1 MKTRIT
7 ALLLALVMAVCCLTG
22 CTSTRVRSYSEES
35 SDASTDKYAAALNAY
50 SSGKKVM
57 TINGST
63 VYWNE
68 YAYFLCAIMAN
79 MERYGMQITD
89 WSAVYD
95 ESTGETYT
103 DIMTKSVVNNI
114 AWNHLIETKAA
125 ENGVTFDAAGEQYV
139 QDTIDQ
145 TIQNVVGDGGT
156 EAQLNEKLRSYHMD
170 LDLFKYFTKVQYLYN
185 ALAEKLFGADGA
197 SITDEDVQEFAEA
210 NSYTTAKHILLKT
223 IDDSGKAIADDEKAA
238 KKQKADK
245 IAAQLKAVTDPQ
257 QRAERFDELM
267 AEYNEDTG
275 ESSYPHGYC
284 FTSGTMVT
292 EFEDACKALG
302 TYEVSGVVESQHGYH
317 VILRM
322 PTQGDDLV
330 MSSDGSQQTLRML
343 VAQEQLSSLLTGW
356 VDEADISWE
365 AKFRSIDYA
374 AVFTPKQSFW
384 KRLDVFD
391 WFEK

>member
-57 TINGST
+57 TINGSP

-114 AWNHLIETKAA
+114 AWNHLIEVKAA
-125 ENGVTFDAAGEQYV
+125 ENDVAFDAAGEQYV

-156 EAQLNEKLRSYHMD
+156 EAELNEKLQSYYMD
-170 LDLFKYFTKVQYLYN
+170 LDLFKYFTKTQYLYN
-185 ALAEKLFGADGA
+185 GLASKLFGENGA
-197 SITDEDVQEFAEA
+197 NISDEDVQEYAEA
-210 NSYTTAKHILLKT
+210 NSYMTAKHILF
-223 IDDSGKAIADDEKAA
+223 
-238 KKQKADK
+238 K
-245 IAAQLKAVTDPQ
+245 ILWMT
-257 QRAERFDELM
+257 
-267 AEYNEDTG
+267 
-275 ESSYPHGYC
+275 
-284 FTSGTMVT
+284 
-292 EFEDACKALG
+292 
-302 TYEVSGVVESQHGYH
+302 
-317 VILRM
+317 
-322 PTQGDDLV
+322 
-330 MSSDGSQQTLRML
+330 
-343 VAQEQLSSLLTGW
+343 W
-356 VDEADISWE
+356 
-365 AKFRSIDYA
+365 
-374 AVFTPKQSFW
+374 
-384 KRLDVFD
+384 
-391 WFEK
+391 

>member
-50 SSGKKVM
+50 KSNKKVM

-79 MERYGMQITD
+79 MERYVMQITD
-89 WSAVYD
+89 WGAVYN
-95 ESTGETYT
+95 ESTGETYS

-156 EAQLNEKLRSYHMD
+156 EAELNEKLQSYYMD
-170 LDLFKYFTKVQYLYN
+170 LDLFKYFTKTQYLYN
-185 ALAEKLFGADGA
+185 GLASKLFGENGA
-197 SITDEDVQEFAEA
+197 NISDEDVQEYADA
-210 NSYTTAKHILLKT
+210 NSYMTAKHILFKT
-223 IDDSGKAIADDEKAA
+223 TDDSGAALSDADKAA
-238 KKQKADK
+238 KKQQAEQV
-245 IAAQLKAVTDPQ
+245 AAQLRAVTDPEK
-257 QRAERFDELM
+257 RVELFDQLM
-267 AEYNEDTG
+267 EQYNEDTG

-284 FTSGTMVT
+284 FTSGEMVT
-292 EFEDACKALG
+292 EFSEATAALEPG
-302 TYEVSGVVESQHGYH
+302 QLSDIVESSFGYH
-317 VILRM
+317 LILRE
-322 PTQGDDLV
+322 PLSPDASVLQYDSTGTPYNLRAVAAALLYDDQINGWI
-330 MSSDGSQQTLRML
+330 SDAEIVWEPGFEALDL
-343 VAQEQLSSLLTGW
+343 NALLGI
-356 VDEADISWE
+356 A
-365 AKFRSIDYA
+365 
-374 AVFTPKQSFW
+374 
-384 KRLDVFD
+384 
-391 WFEK
+391 

>member
-35 SDASTDKYAAALNAY
+35 SDASTNKYAAALNAY
-50 SSGKKVM
+50 KSNKKVM

-89 WSAVYD
+89 WSAVYN
-95 ESTGETYT
+95 ESTGETYS
-103 DIMTKSVVNNI
+103 DIVTKSVVNNV

-156 EAQLNEKLRSYHMD
+156 EAELNEKLQSYYMD
-170 LDLFKYFTKVQYLYN
+170 LDLFKYFTKTQYLYN
-185 ALAEKLFGADGA
+185 GLASKLFGENGA
-197 SITDEDVQEFAEA
+197 NISDEDVQEYAET
-210 NSYTTAKHILLKT
+210 NSYMTAKHILFKT
-223 IDDSGKAIADDEKAA
+223 TDDSGTALSDADKAA
-238 KKQKADK
+238 KKQQAEQV
-245 IAAQLKAVTDPQ
+245 AAQLRAVTDPDK
-257 QRAERFDELM
+257 RVELFDQLM
-267 AEYNEDTG
+267 EQYNEDTG

-292 EFEDACKALG
+292 EFEDACKALEP
-302 TYEVSGVVESQHGYH
+302 YEVSGVVESQHGYH

-322 PTQGDDLV
+322 PIQGDDLV
-330 MSSDGSQQTLRML
+330 MSSC
-343 VAQEQLSSLLTGW
+343 LLYTSPSPR
-356 VDEADISWE
+356 DA
-365 AKFRSIDYA
+365 
-374 AVFTPKQSFW
+374 
-384 KRLDVFD
+384 
-391 WFEK
+391 

>member
-1 MKTRIT
+1 MKRRTV
-7 ALLLALVMAVCCLTG
+7 ALLLSLVMAVCCLSG
-22 CTSTRVRSYSEES
+22 CTSTRVRSYTEES
-35 SDASTDKYAAALNAY
+35 GNASTDKYAAAVNAY
-50 SSGKKVM
+50 SSNKKVM
-57 TINGST
+57 TVNGSP

-68 YAYFLCAIMAN
+68 YAYFLCAILAN
-79 MERYGMQITD
+79 MERYGMQVSD

-95 ESTGETYT
+95 ESSQSTYA
-103 DIMTKSVVNNI
+103 DLMTESIVNNI
-114 AWNHLIETKAA
+114 AWNHLIEVKAA
-125 ENGVTFDAAGEQYV
+125 ENDVTFDAAGEQFV
-139 QDTIDQ
+139 QDTVDQ
-145 TIQNVVGDGGT
+145 TIRNVVGDGGT
-156 EAQLNEKLRSYHMD
+156 EAQLNEKLQSYYMD

-197 SITDEDVQEFAEA
+197 SITDEDVQEYAEA
-210 NSYTTAKHILLKT
+210 NSYMTAKHILFKT
-223 IDDSGKAIADDEKAA
+223 TDSSGTALSDADKAA
-238 KKQKADK
+238 KKQQAEQV
-245 IAAQLKAVTDPQ
+245 AAQLKAVTDPDK
-257 QRAERFDELM
+257 RVELFDQLM
-267 AEYNEDTG
+267 EQYNEDTG

-343 VAQEQLSSLLTGW
+343 VAQDQLSSLLTGW

-365 AKFRSIDYA
+365 PKFRSIDYA

>member
-50 SSGKKVM
+50 KSNKKVM

-89 WSAVYD
+89 WGAVYN
-95 ESTGETYT
+95 ESTDETYS
-103 DIMTKSVVNNI
+103 DIRTKSVVNNI

-156 EAQLNEKLRSYHMD
+156 EAELNEKLQSYYMD
-170 LDLFKYFTKVQYLYN
+170 LDLFKYFTKTQYLYN
-185 ALAEKLFGADGA
+185 SLASKLFGENGA
-197 SITDEDVQEFAEA
+197 NISDEDVQEYADA
-210 NSYTTAKHILLKT
+210 NSYMTAKHILFKT
-223 IDDSGKAIADDEKAA
+223 TDDSGAALSDADKAA
-238 KKQKADK
+238 KKQQAEQV
-245 IAAQLKAVTDPQ
+245 AAQIKAVTDPEK
-257 QRAERFDELM
+257 RVELHLHTTM
-267 AEYNEDTG
+267 SSMDALTDTG
-275 ESSYPHGYC
+275 AAVKRAASWGHRAIAITDHGVAQS
-284 FTSGTMVT
+284 FP
-292 EFEDACKALG
+292 DAWHSAKNIKIL
-302 TYEVSGVVESQHGYH
+302 YGVEAYYD
-317 VILRM
+317 R
-322 PTQGDDLV
+322 V
-330 MSSDGSQQTLRML
+330 MSSDGSQQTLQML
-343 VAQEQLSSLLTGW
+343 VAQDQLGSLLTGW

-365 AKFRSIDYA
+365 PKFRSIDYA

>member
-50 SSGKKVM
+50 KSNRKVM
-57 TINGST
+57 TVNGST

-95 ESTGETYT
+95 ESTGETYS

-156 EAQLNEKLRSYHMD
+156 EAELNEKLQSYYMD
-170 LDLFKYFTKVQYLYN
+170 LDLFKYFTKTQYLYN
-185 ALAEKLFGADGA
+185 GLASKLFGENGA
-197 SITDEDVQEFAEA
+197 NISDEDVQEYAET
-210 NSYTTAKHILLKT
+210 NSYMTAKHILFKT
-223 IDDSGKAIADDEKAA
+223 TDDSGAALSDADKAA
-238 KKQKADK
+238 KKQQAEQV
-245 IAAQLKAVTDPQ
+245 AAQLRAVTDP
-257 QRAERFDELM
+257 D
-267 AEYNEDTG
+267 NEDTG

-292 EFEDACKALG
+292 EFEDACKALEP
-302 TYEVSGVVESQHGYH
+302 YEVSGVVESQHGYH

-322 PTQGDDLV
+322 PIQGDDLV
-330 MSSDGSQQTLRML
+330 MSSNGSQQTLQML
-343 VAQEQLSSLLTGW
+343 VAQDQLGSLLTGW

-365 AKFRSIDYA
+365 PKFRSIDYA